1 MPADTGMAFVVV
13 THLPSGHATTLPEIL
28 DRYTAMTVR
37 NVENGGANEA
47 DHVYVNPADHLARL
61 AAGPLLP
68 QRLTRD
74 GAGPANDA
82 LFRLLAEAAGA
93 KGIRGVDAGGGRDGA
108 MGIKAIKARGGL
120 TLAQGPD
127 GTGPRQSSM
136 PETAIATGF
145 VDLTLPV
152 EEMAARLTEF
162 ARSHRDVEGPVGEE
176 RSEGE

>member
-37 NVENGGANEA
+37 NVENGGAIEA
-47 DHVYVNPADHLARL
+47 GHVYVSPSDHLAGIAHGRL
-61 AAGPLLP
+61 IL
-68 QRLTRD
+68 QRVTRD
-74 GAGPANDA
+74 GARPPLDA
-82 LFRLLAEAAGA
+82 LFRSLAGA
-93 KGIRGVDAGGGRDGA
+93 RGHKAVGVVLSGGGSDGA
-108 MGIKAIKARGGL
+108 LGIKAIKACGGL

-162 ARSHRDVEGPVGEE
+162 ARSHRDVEDPVGDE
-176 RSEGE
+176 RS